1 MPLSFERYRIS
12 ELFAELLHCSN
23 MGLLNRP
30 PAADRLYDA
39 DGRLQ
44 GGLAALEE
52 LAQVIS
58 LNNGSDTPRE
68 SMDEPPDDE
77 VGLQPVEGLPIAGH
91 GGHARH
97 GDSEVGSLGTD
108 SDEYMSDEEPGSS
121 DDDAMEEIAM
131 DDEPPMGGVKIDSA
145 LLSLSPLA
153 LSASPGGGG
162 GGLLAVA
169 GSPSS
174 SGSVHSSGSL
184 SPTNGQELGSST
196 LSLRSQSRK
205 NSRRATS
212 STVME
217 PEAPPPVGE
226 RLKKRYI
233 EIDIL
238 STLLVGFQLF
248 SCVLTKSND
257 EHTYRICS
265 LSFHGTTFCTVRCTT
280 SYTRSSRVTSRAGS
294 TASLPS
300 LFSVTRDSC
309 TGS

>member
-1 MPLSFERYRIS
+1 M
-12 ELFAELLHCSN
+12 A
-23 MGLLNRP
+23 LLNRL

-58 LNNGSDTPRE
+58 LNSGCDSARDRDP
-68 SMDEPPDDE
+68 MDEPPDDE
-77 VGLQPVEGLPIAGH
+77 AGLPPVEGLPIAGHGH

-131 DDEPPMGGVKIDSA
+131 DDEPPTSGVKTGSP
-145 LLSLSPLA
+145 LLSLSPIA
-153 LSASPGGGG
+153 LSASPRGG

-174 SGSVHSSGSL
+174 TGSVHSSGSL
-184 SPTNGQELGSST
+184 SPTNGQELASST

-205 NSRRATS
+205 NSRRTTAG
-212 STVME
+212 TVTE

-226 RLKKRYI
+226 RLKTRYI

-238 STLLVGFQLF
+238 STLLVSFQFLLLKMF
-248 SCVLTKSND
+248 S
-257 EHTYRICS
+257 
-265 LSFHGTTFCTVRCTT
+265 
-280 SYTRSSRVTSRAGS
+280 
-294 TASLPS
+294 
-300 LFSVTRDSC
+300 
-309 TGS
+309 